1 MAEEYVDVVTT
12 QRVDIKA
19 LREQKQSLR
28 DIRSKINMV
37 DKDNDDEIDN
47 LIEDENEK
55 RRFFKDEVNGQID
68 DLTEEIDRLVV
79 IKNG

>member
-1 MAEEYVDVVTT
+1 MADEYVDIVTT
-12 QRVDIKA
+12 SRVDIKA
-19 LREQKQSLR
+19 LRDQKQSLR

>member
-1 MAEEYVDVVTT
+1 MADEYVDIVTT